1 MTVGPV
7 AHGGHCVAR
16 HEGQVLF
23 VRHVLPGEV
32 VEVEVTEVGPKGRY
46 LRAEPR
52 RVVTASAQR
61 VTPPCRYAGTC
72 GGCDFQ
78 HVAVPEQRRLKA
90 AVVREQL
97 TRLGRVDC
105 DAIDWSGEVEEVPV
119 AGRSDDGL
127 GWRTRVRFA
136 VDRDGR
142 AGFRRHR
149 SHAVV
154 PVDDCPIAHPLVDVR
169 EITGT
174 SWPGVDQVSVA
185 VSPATGE
192 RLVDVG
198 PGQGREHLEVEAAGR
213 RWRVSSGGFWQVHP
227 GGADAL
233 VDAVLA
239 LAEPSAGE
247 HLVDLYAGVGLF
259 SGAWGSRVP
268 GPVDAVEG
276 HRSAAADAEVNLG
289 DLPDA
294 RVHPMAVEDFVR
306 SVPELRPDVV
316 VLDPPRVGAK
326 RVVVEPVSRWRPR
339 AVVYVACDPASLGR
353 DVALFAEQGYRLTAV
368 RAFDLFPMTHH
379 VESVALLT
387 PA

>member
-1 MTVGPV
+1 
-7 AHGGHCVAR
+7 VAR
-16 HEGQVLF
+16 HAGQVLF

-233 VDAVLA
+233 VDAVLG

-247 HLVDLYAGVGLF
+247 HLVDLYSGVGLF
-259 SGAWGSRVP
+259 SGAWGSQVP

-276 HRSAAADAEVNLG
+276 HRSAAADAEANLG

-379 VESVALLT
+379 VESVALLR